1 MLPEK
6 YKALSDEQTIPLI
19 EKAKK
24 QLGNKV
30 LILGHHYQRD
40 EVIQFADEVGDSLNL
55 SQKAAKSNSPY
66 IVFCGVRFMA
76 ETADI
81 VTDDSKTVILPDLSA
96 GCPMADM
103 APVDQIEKAWK
114 ELSKIIDVRN
124 VIPITYINSSAET
137 KAFCGDHNGLVCTS
151 ANAEKIIKW
160 AFDQN
165 KQIFFFPDRYL
176 STNIA
181 HKIGLTE
188 NEIALWDR
196 YKENGNLTND
206 KIQNARILVWNG
218 YCPVHA
224 RFKGE
229 DIDVLREQNP
239 NIKII
244 VHPEVPEQ
252 VALKADYMGS
262 TNFIVKTIQESEPG
276 SEWGIGTE
284 IHLVS
289 RLAKQNPDKK
299 IHLIGTPICMC
310 SMMDR
315 ISPQYL
321 IWVLESLVDGTVV
334 NKVTVP
340 ENIKK
345 SALVALNRMFELS

>member
-6 YKALSDEQTIPLI
+6 YKALSDEQTLPLI
-19 EKAKK
+19 SKAKNK
-24 QLGNKV
+24 LGNKV

-40 EVIQFADEVGDSLNL
+40 EVIEFADKVGDSLNL
-55 SQKAAKSNSPY
+55 SQYAADSDSEY

-81 VTDDSKTVILPDLSA
+81 VTDDTKKVILPDLSA

-103 APVDQIEKAWK
+103 APIYQIEKAWQD
-114 ELSKIIDVRN
+114 LSKIVDIKN

-137 KAFCGDHNGLVCTS
+137 KAFCGKNNGLVCTS
-151 ANAEKIIKW
+151 ANAESIIKW
-160 AFDQN
+160 AFDRN
-165 KQIFFFPDRYL
+165 KTIFFFPDRYL

-181 HKIGLTE
+181 HKIGLNDEQISLWKRNQKNGDLTE
-188 NEIALWDR
+188 KQINNS
-196 YKENGNLTND
+196 K
-206 KIQNARILVWNG
+206 ILVWNG

-229 DIDVLREQNP
+229 DIDALREQNP
-239 NIKII
+239 DIKII
-244 VHPEVPEQ
+244 VHPEVPEK
-252 VALKADYMGS
+252 VAQKADYMGS
-262 TNFIVKTIQESEPG
+262 TNFIVNKIENADPG
-276 SEWGIGTE
+276 THWAIGTE

-289 RLAKQNPDKK
+289 RLAKQHPDKK
-299 IHLIGTPICMC
+299 ISLIGTPICMC

-321 IWVLESLVDGTVV
+321 LWILDEL
-334 NKVTVP
+334 NKGSVKNLIKV
-340 ENIKK
+340 ENYIKK
-345 SALVALNRMFELS
+345 DALKAINRMFDLS